1 MRGARAVRG
10 WSLILLAGWL
20 VACASETSRAP
31 AVTVPITDF
40 KSVAGVWEGA
50 WEGPTDRTDSDWLK
64 LTIRP
69 DGRWE
74 AESFRMIGVFRSSGQ
89 LTLSG
94 GMITFQ
100 GERGGTG
107 SASLVE
113 SGDKRWLNLQAVT
126 SRGIHVTARMTPSGN

>member
-10 WSLILLAGWL
+10 WSLVLLTGWL
-20 VACASETSRAP
+20 VACATETSRAP

-89 LTLSG
+89 LTLTAARAARHSS
-94 GMITFQ
+94 
-100 GERGGTG
+100 R
-107 SASLVE
+107 
-113 SGDKRWLNLQAVT
+113 AVT
-126 SRGIHVTARMTPSGN
+126 SDGSISRR